1 MVQLLLTAVKS
12 CEKYFIPPFF
22 REKIQCLPAMAYY
35 RISGSWIPPLC
46 ETGTTIVHMANGL
59 WVKVA
64 TGVMAEVRAGDRC
77 RAKGTAAE
85 PVELE
90 TKPTDSVSRGRG
102 S

>member
-1 MVQLLLTAVKS
+1 MAQSLLTAVKS
-12 CEKYFIPPFF
+12 CEKSFIPPFF
-22 REKIQCLPAMAYY
+22 RETIQCLPAMAYDMV
-35 RISGSWIPPLC
+35 SSSWIPPLC
-46 ETGTTIVHMANGL
+46 ETGTTVVHMTNGL
-59 WVKVA
+59 WVSVA
-64 TGVMAEVRAGDRC
+64 TGQMAEVRAGDRC